1 MISRR
6 GLFKMLGA
14 VAASPALK
22 PLAKLFPQTSYTT
35 YLVGADA
42 IFISP
47 ELARLVKL
55 NSAHSV
61 MRCRIREIAPQSFYS
76 GNKIAEPF
84 IYERKA

>member
-22 PLAKLFPQTSYTT
+22 PLAKLCPEYTT
-35 YLVGADA
+35 FLLPEGAVSYRYTYSVRLPP
-42 IFISP
+42 SP
-47 ELARLVKL
+47 A
-55 NSAHSV
+55 
-61 MRCRIREIAPQSFYS
+61 MMIRIRKIAPQSFYS

-84 IYERKA
+84 IYERKS